1 MTTAHTIRTHSS
13 LERAAHIALVLAH
26 HELWY
31 LIEIL
36 NLERFVPAHLHRNTT
51 LHQNHLELRTQ
62 PEHVRMA
69 LEELGPTFMK
79 LGQMLS
85 IHADLLPPE
94 YQREFSKLQDAA
106 PTIPIEV
113 VHETIMIELAQQLED
128 AFASFD
134 ATPLAAASIGQ
145 AHLATLHDGTEFVVK
160 VRRPGAAEQVDEDL
174 KLLHS
179 LAVTASHRWE
189 LAKQYD
195 VVGLVQEFDQS
206 LRAELD
212 YLHEGH

>member
-1 MTTAHTIRTHSS
+1 MTTSQTTHRHSS
-13 LERAAHIALVLAH
+13 IKRAAHIAQVLAH

-31 LIEIL
+31 FIEVL
-36 NLERFVPAHLHRNTT
+36 DLERFVPVHLHRNTT

-106 PTIPIEV
+106 PTIPIEAV
-113 VHETIMIELAQQLED
+113 REMITAELDQPLERS
-128 AFASFD
+128 FATFD
-134 ATPLAAASIGQ
+134 ETPLAAASIGQ
-145 AHLATLHDGTEFVVK
+145 AHLATLQDGTEVVVK
-160 VRRPGAAEQVDEDL
+160 VRIR
-174 KLLHS
+174 
-179 LAVTASHRWE
+179 R
-189 LAKQYD
+189 
-195 VVGLVQEFDQS
+195 
-206 LRAELD
+206 
-212 YLHEGH
+212 